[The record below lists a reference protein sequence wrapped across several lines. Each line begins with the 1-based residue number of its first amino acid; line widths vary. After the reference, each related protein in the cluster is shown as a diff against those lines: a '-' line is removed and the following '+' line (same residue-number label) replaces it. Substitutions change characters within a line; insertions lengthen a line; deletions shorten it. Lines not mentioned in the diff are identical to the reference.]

1 MILLDALYIN
11 NSGGKVLLDYLVKK
25 FEESD
30 LQVFYLFDIR
40 LKGNYT
46 TIKEDNHVLFL
57 EASIK
62 NRKQFYK
69 TNKDKFSKVFCFGNL
84 PPNIKLNATV
94 YTYLHQTYYL
104 EFTKN
109 VSFKFKALF
118 MLKRILWKFFSKNTD
133 FWIVQTNLMQKKL
146 SNKIGILFNRI
157 LVLPFYEINRIKSDN
172 YIKRNHQSF
181 LYVSNAP
188 IHKNH
193 EFLINGFCKFYDV
206 EKSGSLTLTISK
218 EFPHLLSLIED
229 KKQEGYPIYN
239 VGFVDKEF
247 VTRLF
252 QESEYTVYPS
262 LTESFGLGLIEGIE
276 NGCKIIGADLPYTYA
291 VCKPSLVFNPNDVDS
306 LVEALK
312 NTKDYSSV
320 LPSSQLVEN
329 KIDYIIELFKK

>member
-25 FEESD
+25 FEQSD
-30 LQVFYLFDIR
+30 LQVFYLFDKR
-40 LKGNYT
+40 LEGSYT
-46 TIKEDNHVLFL
+46 TIKGDNHVLFL

-62 NRKQFYK
+62 DRKQFYK
-69 TNKDKFSKVFCFGNL
+69 TNKNNFSKILCFGNL

-104 EFTKN
+104 EFTRN

-118 MLKRILWKFFSKNTD
+118 MLKRILWKLFSKNTD

-146 SNKIGILFNRI
+146 LNKIGIPFNRI
-157 LVLPFYEINRIKSDN
+157 LVLPFYEINSTKSDKHL
-172 YIKRNHQSF
+172 KRKHQSF

-218 EFPHLLSLIED
+218 EFPHLLSLIETR
-229 KKQEGYPIYN
+229 KLEGYPIYN
-239 VGFVDKEF
+239 VGFVDKEY
-247 VTRLF
+247 VSRLF
-252 QESEYTVYPS
+252 QESEYVVYPS

-291 VCKPSLVFNPNDVDS
+291 VCKPSLVFNPYDVNS

-312 NTKDYSSV
+312 NTKEYSSI
-320 LPSSQLVEN
+320 LPSIQLVEN
-329 KIDYIIELFKK
+329 QIDHIIKLLKN